1 MAGMTSG
8 GGDDEVISAI
18 NVTPF
23 VDVVLVLLIILMV
36 TSTAI
41 VKASLKVD
49 LPKAASAGAA
59 VDSTLN
65 VVVLADGKLMLDG
78 NPTDEAG
85 LAAAVRA
92 AKAAEPKVQAVIAAD
107 KRVDYGEVVHVI
119 DVVKTN
125 GVTSFALNIE
135 RVPTPEAAKAAD
147 GNGANGNGANGAAT
161 E

>member
-1 MAGMTSG
+1 MAGMTHG
-8 GGDDEVISAI
+8 GGDDEVIAAI

-49 LPKAASAGAA
+49 LPKAASAGAS
-59 VDSTLN
+59 VESTLN
-65 VVVLADGKLMLDG
+65 VIVMPDGKLMLDG
-78 NPTDEAG
+78 AEIDERA
-85 LAAAVRA
+85 LAAAVRRE
-92 AKAAEPKVQAVIAAD
+92 KAANEKVQAVIAAD
-107 KRVDYGEVVHVI
+107 KRVPYGDVVHVI

-135 RVPTPEAAKAAD
+135 RVPTPEQ
-147 GNGANGNGANGAAT
+147 AT

>member
-1 MAGMTSG
+1 MAGLAP
-8 GGDDEVISAI
+8 GGDDDIISAI
-18 NVTPF
+18 NITPF

-49 LPKAASAGAA
+49 LPKAASAGAS

-65 VVVLADGKLMLDG
+65 VVLTADGKIMLDG
-78 NPTDEAG
+78 VEIEEAT
-85 LAAAVRA
+85 LAATVRRERA
-92 AKAAEPKVQAVIAAD
+92 ANDKVQAVIAAD
-107 KRVDYGEVVHVI
+107 KSVPYGQVVHLI

-135 RVPTPEAAKAAD
+135 RVTSPAQGKE
-147 GNGANGNGANGAAT
+147 
-161 E
+161 

>member
-1 MAGMTSG
+1 MAGLAPSG
-8 GGDDEVISAI
+8 DDDEVISAI

-49 LPKAASAGAA
+49 LPKAASAGSM
-59 VDSTLN
+59 VESTLN
-65 VVVLADGKLMLDG
+65 VIVMPDGKLLLDG
-78 NPTDEAG
+78 NQIDEAT
-85 LAAAVRA
+85 LAATVRKERA
-92 AKAAEPKVQAVIAAD
+92 ANEKVQAVIAAD
-107 KRVDYGEVVHVI
+107 KRVPYGEVVHVI

-135 RVPTPEAAKAAD
+135 RVPTPEAAK
-147 GNGANGNGANGAAT
+147 

>member
-1 MAGMTSG
+1 MAGLAPSG
-8 GGDDEVISAI
+8 DEDEVISAI

-49 LPKAASAGAA
+49 LPKAASAGSM
-59 VDSTLN
+59 VESTLN
-65 VVVLADGKLMLDG
+65 VVVMPDGKLLLDG
-78 NPTDEAG
+78 NQIDEAT
-85 LAAAVRA
+85 LAATVRKERA
-92 AKAAEPKVQAVIAAD
+92 ANEKVQAVIAAD
-107 KRVDYGEVVHVI
+107 KRVPYGEVVHVI

-135 RVPTPEAAKAAD
+135 RVPTPEAAK
-147 GNGANGNGANGAAT
+147 

>member
-1 MAGMTSG
+1 MAGMAPS

-41 VKASLKVD
+41 VKASMKVD
-49 LPKAASAGAA
+49 LPKAASAGSA
-59 VDSTLN
+59 VESTLN
-65 VVVLADGKLMLDG
+65 VIVMPDGKLLLDG
-78 NPTDEAG
+78 SEIDEAA
-85 LAAAVRA
+85 LAARVRTE
-92 AKAAEPKVQAVIAAD
+92 KANNEKVQAVIAAD
-107 KRVDYGEVVHVI
+107 KRVPYGEVVHVI

-135 RVPTPEAAKAAD
+135 RVPTPDQGQE
-147 GNGANGNGANGAAT
+147 
-161 E
+161 